1 MPRKKQTSK
10 SRKIATTRSSLTKAP
25 SKDLTI
31 NVKVVECPTVNRET
45 GVYDFDFKFVG
56 KCPVRSCQ
64 FHTDVT
70 SSNCL
75 ILDTKLP
82 SNNFTDPQ
90 LFYFKIQK
98 NPEIP
103 RDQKP
108 KPRTVNLM
116 RKKATTAV
124 RANVIFYYYMG
135 YIRDKYC
142 PEDTE
147 FIYRPGFNKNLDTV
161 LGEFPFTQE
170 GVTIFEHWMLPLLFD
185 KEVYQRFLKD
195 EQNMQMASSD
205 INLQSVLGLTP
216 AKFIKTQM
224 TISEL
229 NNADFQQK
237 IAGSLF

>member
-1 MPRKKQTSK
+1 MPRKKRTSK
-10 SRKIATTRSSLTKAP
+10 NRKIAATQSSIAKAP
-25 SKDLTI
+25 SKELSID
-31 NVKVVECPTVNRET
+31 VKVVECPTVNRET

-56 KCPVRSCQ
+56 KCPVRTCQ

-116 RKKATTAV
+116 RKKATNAV
-124 RANVIFYYYMG
+124 RANVIFYYYLS
-135 YIRDKYC
+135 YVREKFD
-142 PEDTE
+142 PEDTD
-147 FIYRPGFNKNLDTV
+147 FIYRQGQNKNLDSV
-161 LGEFPFTQE
+161 LNDFPFVQD

-185 KEVYQRFLKD
+185 KKVYERFIKD

-216 AKFIKTQM
+216 AKFVKTQM

-229 NNADFQQK
+229 NNSDLQQK
-237 IAGSLF
+237 LSGSLF